1 MEVLGLLLALEYP
14 ALVSFIREG
23 AEGGCMMMND
33 GVTKIMSQNL
43 GFPIFGAAALTA
55 ASFAFACSC
64 MVACRHSHACHT
76 KFNSSNTTA
85 ILNLVHVDLI
95 S

>member
-1 MEVLGLLLALEYP
+1 
-14 ALVSFIREG
+14 
-23 AEGGCMMMND
+23 MMMND
-33 GVTKIMSQNL
+33 GVTKNMSQNL
-43 GFPIFGAAALTA
+43 GFPIFGAAAALAA

-76 KFNSSNTTA
+76 KFNGSNTTA
-85 ILNLVHVDLI
+85 VLNLVHVDLI